1 MSKKHIQPNAQDLMI
16 QAMNNQQTWFKS
28 LFSDPQ
34 KGRNRPEKATAER
47 YLLHSGHLLYG
58 PKHIPGRAL
67 DALPVCFIECS
78 SLYADD

>member
-16 QAMNNQQTWFKS
+16 QAMNNQQILFKS

-47 YLLHSGHLLYG
+47 YLLHSGHLL
-58 PKHIPGRAL
+58 
-67 DALPVCFIECS
+67 
-78 SLYADD
+78 